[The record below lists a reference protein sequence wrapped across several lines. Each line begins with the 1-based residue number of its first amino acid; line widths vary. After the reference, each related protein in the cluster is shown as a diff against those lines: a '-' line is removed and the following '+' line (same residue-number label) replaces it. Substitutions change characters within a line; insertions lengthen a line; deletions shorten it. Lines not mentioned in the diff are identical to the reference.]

1 MKPEIRA
8 AVIVGGVIASGLV
21 FLLFIPAEGL
31 PTQNAPTFFAA
42 ALAVNAS
49 MLIAVE
55 ISGSALLRSEMM
67 PAIYV
72 SVYEG
77 YLLAFWI
84 SLLVSAW
91 GLLVFPQVVGFIH
104 VFFILLGWGYGA
116 ALLIMSV
123 AWFRL
128 AQD

>member
-31 PTQNAPTFFAA
+31 PTQNAPVFFAA

-67 PAIYV
+67 PRIYV

-91 GLLVFPQVVGFIH
+91 GLLVFPKWWASFPC
-104 VFFILLGWGYGA
+104 FSSFLAGA
-116 ALLIMSV
+116 TALRS
-123 AWFRL
+123 
-128 AQD
+128 